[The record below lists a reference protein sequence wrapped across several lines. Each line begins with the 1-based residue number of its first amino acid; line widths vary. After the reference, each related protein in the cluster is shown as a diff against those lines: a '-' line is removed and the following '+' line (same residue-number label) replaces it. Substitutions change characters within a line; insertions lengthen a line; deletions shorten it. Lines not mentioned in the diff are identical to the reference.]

1 MDDLLTMFINHLLT
15 GMILQVGCTSSFTP
29 PKNWNLKI
37 MALKSKSALPGVGSF
52 VGNFPV
58 CLFVFAG
65 VNGLLESPYLTA
77 YPPGT

>member
-1 MDDLLTMFINHLLT
+1 MFINHLLT

-52 VGNFPV
+52 SPV
-58 CLFVFAG
+58 CLFVVFAG